1 MAKNVS
7 RLLDSNDEKEIQNL
21 IYDLRNQKVM
31 LDSDIARLFDTNT
44 KTLNQQMKRN
54 AKRFPEDFCMQL
66 NSKEFKNLRSHFVT
80 FRDSTKGKKYLPY
93 MYTEEGIITT

>member
-1 MAKNVS
+1 MAKNVT

-66 NSKEFKNLRSHFVT
+66 NC
-80 FRDSTKGKKYLPY
+80 
-93 MYTEEGIITT
+93 